1 MKSLNISNRESL
13 ALWRKFRSLVLLISV
28 AAVCL
33 MALTGLTGS
42 PFSAAQGGAVA
53 PRIEGTWIVTV
64 TPAGGVPP
72 PFPALVTY
80 SAGGGMVVTDSSF
93 PPTQGNVYQGTWARR
108 GGHEIEFTFLGF
120 QYDSAGVHSGYV
132 RVTEI
137 VTLEPSGD
145 AYNGAGT
152 FQLLDLNQNVVFSE
166 GDTTHATRINAQ

>member
-1 MKSLNISNRESL
+1 MRSLNIANRESL
-13 ALWRKFRSLVLLISV
+13 TIWRRSRSLA

-33 MALTGLTGS
+33 MAFTGLTATQ
-42 PFSAAQGGAVA
+42 FSNAQGGAVA
-53 PRIEGTWIVTV
+53 PRIEGTWLVTV

-72 PFPALVTY
+72 PFPSLVTY

-93 PPTQGNVYQGTWARR
+93 PPAQGNVYQGTWVRK
-108 GGHEIEFTFLGF
+108 GNQFEFTFLGF

-132 RVTEI
+132 RVFET
-137 VTLEPSGD
+137 VTLEQSGD